1 MFVLVPGAGGSG
13 WIWHLVVAR
22 LQAAGHNAIAVDLPG
37 DDETAGL
44 REYADLIVK
53 AVETAETAG
62 TTDDVVLVAQSLG
75 GLSAPLTCDRLP
87 VSRIILVNA
96 MIPAPGETGGDWWA
110 NTGQEQARRD
120 NDRAQGRDPDAE
132 FDLGVYFF
140 HDVPQDLTD
149 YAMAHGSPQ
158 SGAVFGLPW
167 PLPAWP
173 DVPTR
178 ALAGADDRFFPADFQ
193 ARVARDRLGLD
204 VERLPGGHLNALSRP
219 DELTKALLE

>member
-22 LQAAGHNAIAVDLPG
+22 LHAAGHDAIAVDLPA

-44 REYADLIVK
+44 RDYADLIV
-53 AVETAETAG
+53 ASAG
-62 TTDDVVLVAQSLG
+62 AADDVVLVAQSLG

-87 VSRIILVNA
+87 VSKIILVNA

-120 NDRAQGRDPDAE
+120 NDRAAGRDPDAA

-149 YAMAHGSPQ
+149 YAIAHGRPQ
-158 SGAVFGLPW
+158 SGAAFGLAW

-178 ALAGADDRFFPADFQ
+178 VLAGADDRFFPAEFQ

-204 VERLPGGHLNALSRP
+204 VERLPGGHLNPLSRP